1 VSALGA
7 CFTLPR
13 EQARSGTDHSNT
25 QAEEQESMI
34 MMAQAFKA
42 RSAMTTPGTAE
53 AARAAEPAELRHR
66 RVRLTTGSA
75 AAAHAAGHVIAAI
88 VEWRVPV
95 DSGVAGILASDL
107 IINAVTNGAGDT
119 LMLAIRCTDVQFRVE
134 VHDASVQG
142 DSWETRG
149 SDADAERGLLLAAA
163 LAAESGHYRTPAG
176 RAVYYALEF
185 APVVDISSGNDPRT
199 PQEIAGDEPTARG
212 AASGDGEP

>member
-1 VSALGA
+1 
-7 CFTLPR
+7 
-13 EQARSGTDHSNT
+13 
-25 QAEEQESMI
+25 MI

-42 RSAMTTPGTAE
+42 RSAMTPATAE
-53 AARAAEPAELRHR
+53 AARTADPAELRHR

-88 VEWRVPV
+88 AEWRVPV
-95 DSGVAGILASDL
+95 DGRVAGILASDL
-107 IINAVTNGAGDT
+107 IINAVTNGAGET

-142 DSWETRG
+142 DSWETTR
-149 SDADAERGLLLAAA
+149 SAADAERGLLLAAA

-176 RAVYYALEF
+176 RAVFYALEF
-185 APVVDISSGNDPRT
+185 APAVDISRGNDPRT
-199 PQEIAGDEPTARG
+199 PQEIAGDGHTARG